1 MLLQTSDTLGPR
13 AQLQRRQ
20 MSTANLKNHSCSWS
34 GEEDVASNSPCS
46 DQMQNSPSTSQS
58 STKCEGHLDNTC
70 NPKTQHG
77 RRKMKRRRKRMLTGV
92 SRQRRAANER
102 ERRRIQGVNRA
113 FVELKNALPLGKS
126 VDISKIDILRVA
138 TTWIDHLTKLLDQD
152 KKFCLAKLPE
162 CPLPDEPRL
171 YEILGEEFSII
182 DHELEDDSFLLGQG
196 RSFHINILVLFKSFV
211 LQLRKGYKLCISIL
225 QFAAKQKLSQVS
237 ERCSLFGKFSRKAV
251 FSQKN

>member
-1 MLLQTSDTLGPR
+1 MLLQTSDTLGR
-13 AQLQRRQ
+13 RVQLKRRQ
-20 MSTANLKNHSCSWS
+20 MSAGNLKNHSCSWS
-34 GEEDVASNSPCS
+34 GEEDVASTDSPCS

-58 STKCEGHLDNTC
+58 STQCEGHLENTC

-138 TTWIDHLTKLLDQD
+138 TTWIDHLSKLLDQD

-162 CPLPDEPRL
+162 CPLTDEPQL
-171 YEILGEEFSII
+171 YEILGEEFSVI
-182 DHELEDDSFLLGQG
+182 DHELQDDSFLLGQDIWSETFG
-196 RSFHINILVLFKSFV
+196 SD
-211 LQLRKGYKLCISIL
+211 LCIHTDEPFL
-225 QFAAKQKLSQVS
+225 QTLLHNSFQSDIFTSPLQ
-237 ERCSLFGKFSRKAV
+237 EFTDRL
-251 FSQKN
+251 